1 MADIIKIDEKTYRIE
16 DGMVRFFLLL
26 GDERALLIDSGMNTP
41 DAKEIAE
48 TVTSLHL
55 ELLNTHADR
64 DHISGNSSFDKFY
77 ISLGETE
84 NLRMKGEDLLKRIV
98 PVKEGDTIDLGNR
111 MLEIID
117 NPGHTPGSIAIL
129 DVKNKV
135 LIGGDAIQDGN
146 IFMFGNQRNI
156 YDYVKSLRH
165 VLEYRNRFDTVYP
178 SHGSFP
184 VSPDIIEKLIEG
196 AESIIDGSAKGEIID
211 LFGNQVKLYKFP
223 YAGFYGE
230 AD

>member
-26 GDERALLIDSGMNTP
+26 GEEKALLIDSGMNTP
-41 DAKEIAE
+41 DAKEIAKSI
-48 TVTSLHL
+48 TSLPI

-77 ISLGETE
+77 MSPGELE
-84 NLRMKGEDLLKRIV
+84 NLGMKGEDIVDRIV

-111 MLEIID
+111 LLEIID

-129 DVKNKV
+129 DAERRV

-156 YDYVKSLRH
+156 NDYVKSLKH
-165 VLEYRNRFDTVYP
+165 ILEFKDRFDTVYP

-184 VSPDIIEKLIEG
+184 VSSDLIEKLIEG
-196 AESIIDGSAKGEIID
+196 AQAIIEGSVIGED
-211 LFGNQVKLYKFP
+211 MELFGNPIKLYKFP

-230 AD
+230 R

>member
-26 GDERALLIDSGMNTP
+26 GEKKALLIDSGMNTP

-48 TVTSLHL
+48 RVTSLPL

-77 ISLGETE
+77 MSFGELE
-84 NLRMKGEDLLKRIV
+84 NLRMKGSDIVNRIV

-111 MLEIID
+111 PLEIID

-129 DVKNKV
+129 DVNNRV

-146 IFMFGNQRNI
+146 IYMFGNQRNI
-156 YDYVKSLRH
+156 KDYVKSLKH
-165 VLEYRNRFDTVYP
+165 ILGYRNRFDTVYP

-184 VSPDIIEKLIEG
+184 VSSDLIEKLIEG
-196 AESIIDGSAKGEIID
+196 AQSIIDGSAKGED
-211 LFGNQVKLYKFP
+211 LELFGNPIEFYKFP

-230 AD
+230 RY

>member
-26 GDERALLIDSGMNTP
+26 GEEKALLIDSGMNTP

-48 TVTSLHL
+48 SVTSLPL

-77 ISLGETE
+77 MSLGEIE
-84 NLRMKGEDLLKRIV
+84 NLRMKGDDLINRIV
-98 PVKEGDTIDLGNR
+98 PLKEGDTIDLGNR

-129 DVKNKV
+129 DVSNKV

-146 IFMFGNQRNI
+146 IYMFGNQRNI
-156 YDYVKSLRH
+156 NDYVKSLKH
-165 VLEYRNRFDTVYP
+165 ILEYRNRFDTVYP
-178 SHGSFP
+178 SHGNFP
-184 VSPDIIEKLIEG
+184 VSPDLIGKLIEG
-196 AESIIDGSAKGEIID
+196 AQSIIDGSVKGED
-211 LFGNQVKLYKFP
+211 MELFGNPIKLYKFP

-230 AD
+230 R

>member
-48 TVTSLHL
+48 KVTSLPL

-64 DHISGNSSFDKFY
+64 DHISGNGSFDKFY
-77 ISLGETE
+77 MNPGEIE
-84 NLRMKGEDLLKRIV
+84 NLRMKGSDFADRVV

-111 MLEIID
+111 LLEIID

-129 DVKNKV
+129 DVNNRV

-146 IFMFGNQRNI
+146 IYMFGNQRNI
-156 YDYVKSLRH
+156 NDYVMSLKH
-165 VLEYRNRFDTVYP
+165 ILEFKDRFDTVYP

-184 VSPDIIEKLIEG
+184 VSPGLIEQLING
-196 AESIIDGSAKGEIID
+196 AQSIIDGTAKGED
-211 LFGNQVKLYKFP
+211 MELFGNPIKLYKFP
-223 YAGFYGE
+223 YAGFFGE
-230 AD
+230 R